1 VFSVAAALPPEEADL
16 QALDAGAL
24 TERLA
29 GGRAVHFRKGD
40 TTGQER
46 DDLWV
51 WLAVACV
58 VCLLGELIALKAY
71 RT

>member
-1 VFSVAAALPPEEADL
+1 MFS
-16 QALDAGAL
+16 
-24 TERLA
+24 ERLA
-29 GGRAVHFRKGD
+29 GGRGVHFRAA
-40 TTGQER
+40 TAEQEER

-58 VCLLGELIALKAY
+58 VCLLGEVVALKMF